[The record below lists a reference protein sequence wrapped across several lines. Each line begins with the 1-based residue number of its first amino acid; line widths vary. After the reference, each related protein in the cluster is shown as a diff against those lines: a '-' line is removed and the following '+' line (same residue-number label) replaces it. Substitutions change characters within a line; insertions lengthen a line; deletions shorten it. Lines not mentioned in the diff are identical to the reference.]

1 MPRPKT
7 ELTGSNTTIYVRL
20 TSKQK
25 EMFKD
30 IGGADWLRNYLQRQ
44 IRSEEIGLGLPTLKD
59 KYDSNTLQ
67 HR

>member
-20 TSKQK
+20 TEKQK

-44 IRSEEIGLGLPTLKD
+44 IRSEEIDLDLPTLKD

>member
-1 MPRPKT
+1 
-7 ELTGSNTTIYVRL
+7 LTA
-20 TSKQK
+20 KQK

-59 KYDSNTLQ
+59 KYDSSTLQ

>member
-1 MPRPKT
+1 MPRPKSIIT
-7 ELTGSNTTIYVRL
+7 DGAYVSMRM
-20 TSKQK
+20 TKEQK

-59 KYDSNTLQ
+59 KYDSSTV
-67 HR
+67 

>member
-44 IRSEEIGLGLPTLKD
+44 IRSEEIDLDLPTLKD

>member
-20 TSKQK
+20 TAKQK

-44 IRSEEIGLGLPTLKD
+44 IRSEEIVLGLPTLKD
-59 KYDSNTLQ
+59 KYDSSTV
-67 HR
+67 

>member
-7 ELTGSNTTIYVRL
+7 ELTESNTTIYVRL
-20 TSKQK
+20 TAKQK

-59 KYDSNTLQ
+59 KYDSSTLQ

>member
-20 TSKQK
+20 TEKQK